1 MITKEELAQGYA
13 VNLRLIQMQ
22 TEGLSHADSLI
33 KTQYNINTLNWVLGH
48 VAVGRDNV
56 LRLLGEEP
64 MLSEAET
71 SRYKRGSEPIIED
84 GQDIIPLE
92 RLLDILAKGQEKINT
107 GFERIDE
114 SALSEEIQIGQN
126 KVTRAARLHGQYFH
140 DTYHTGQTDL
150 LRQIAGK
157 NDKVIG

>member
-1 MITKEELAQGYA
+1 L
-13 VNLRLIQMQ
+13 
-22 TEGLSHADSLI
+22 D
-33 KTQYNINTLNWVLGH
+33 
-48 VAVGRDNV
+48 
-56 LRLLGEEP
+56 EEP

-71 SRYKRGSEPIIED
+71 SRYKRGSEPIKED

-92 RLLDILAKGQEKINT
+92 RLLDILAQGQERINA
-107 GFERIDE
+107 GFEQI
-114 SALSEEIQIGQN
+114 SAAALSEEIQIGQN
-126 KVTRAARLHGQYFH
+126 TVTRAARLHGQYFH